1 VRFLFGLG
9 KKMLL
14 ANAVARIA
22 DAAFAAVMP
31 SVLFAWLG
39 AVAYTFQIY
48 FDFSAYS
55 DMAIGLGRMFGFH
68 FLENFNYPYV
78 ARSVTEF
85 WRRWHISLSTWF
97 RDYVY
102 IPLGG
107 NRCSRARNVW
117 NLFVVWFLTGMWHG
131 ASWNFIAWGL
141 WFFVL
146 LVGEKLLW
154 GKALERLPSL
164 VRHAYAMV
172 LVVFSWVLFR
182 AETLTAAAAYFAAMF
197 GSSGVWCAGVL
208 AGAAVLLHR
217 RAAGEAMAGDGASK
231 AGRRACPRRAD
242 VGPEARGDGAAGV
255 LILQARHG
263 IVQSLHLLPVLRG
276 GAAMKKFSE
285 WVMALLFSGTLLVL
299 MAATI
304 LLPKE
309 RYSYYENRNLSAFP
323 EISVESIA
331 NGKVFGE
338 LETMFCDYAAWRTAA
353 LRAVTWCDLN
363 LFHRPVVN
371 EVVVTPDALLEELY
385 TMPDTAE
392 DIVREA
398 DTVAADNAA
407 LRDQIEAYGGYYC
420 YLAVPCQY
428 AYYEDAYPAYLENR
442 AAYTA
447 AERAALREAM
457 EARGIAYVDM
467 GEIFDAEGHLPEFS
481 SKVDNHY
488 GLRGAYV
495 TYRAAAERLAAD
507 GCALCVP
514 EEGTDVTFS
523 ALPNPYMGSRTRKLL
538 GLRGNDEK
546 LLTASFAEDLPFTR
560 FDNGAA
566 AEATVYALPGSDAE
580 PLTYGLYMGGDSF
593 TNPVECLAYYSF
605 NELRSVDLRHYT
617 VQSLSDYIAAYQ
629 PDVVLCVRDYQSLL
643 LREFNG
649 DFFS

>member
-1 VRFLFGLG
+1 
-9 KKMLL
+9 
-14 ANAVARIA
+14 
-22 DAAFAAVMP
+22 
-31 SVLFAWLG
+31 
-39 AVAYTFQIY
+39 
-48 FDFSAYS
+48 
-55 DMAIGLGRMFGFH
+55 
-68 FLENFNYPYV
+68 
-78 ARSVTEF
+78 
-85 WRRWHISLSTWF
+85 
-97 RDYVY
+97 
-102 IPLGG
+102 
-107 NRCSRARNVW
+107 
-117 NLFVVWFLTGMWHG
+117 
-131 ASWNFIAWGL
+131 
-141 WFFVL
+141 
-146 LVGEKLLW
+146 
-154 GKALERLPSL
+154 
-164 VRHAYAMV
+164 
-172 LVVFSWVLFR
+172 
-182 AETLTAAAAYFAAMF
+182 
-197 GSSGVWCAGVL
+197 
-208 AGAAVLLHR
+208 
-217 RAAGEAMAGDGASK
+217 
-231 AGRRACPRRAD
+231 
-242 VGPEARGDGAAGV
+242 
-255 LILQARHG
+255 
-263 IVQSLHLLPVLRG
+263 
-276 GAAMKKFSE
+276 MKKFSE

-488 GLRGAYV
+488 GLRGAYE
-495 TYRAAAERLAAD
+495 TYRAAVQKLNGDYGLA
-507 GCALCVP
+507 LSFP

-538 GLRGNDEK
+538 GLRGDDEK
-546 LLTASFAEDLPFTR
+546 LLTAAFREDIPFTR
-560 FDNGAA
+560 LDNWQEVASA
-566 AEATVYALPGSDAE
+566 VYALPATEDEA
-580 PLTYGLYMGGDSF
+580 LTYGLYMGGDIAETCIRTDRSSLPTALIFGDSF
-593 TNPVECLAYYSF
+593 TNAVESLAYYSF
-605 NELRSVDLRHYT
+605 DEMRSVDLRHYKT
-617 VQSLSDYIAAYQ
+617 QSISDYIAAYQ
-629 PDVVLCVRDYQSLL
+629 PDVVICIRDYEALL
-643 LREFNG
+643 SRSDNG
-649 DFFS
+649 GLS

>member
-1 VRFLFGLG
+1 
-9 KKMLL
+9 
-14 ANAVARIA
+14 
-22 DAAFAAVMP
+22 
-31 SVLFAWLG
+31 
-39 AVAYTFQIY
+39 
-48 FDFSAYS
+48 
-55 DMAIGLGRMFGFH
+55 
-68 FLENFNYPYV
+68 
-78 ARSVTEF
+78 
-85 WRRWHISLSTWF
+85 
-97 RDYVY
+97 
-102 IPLGG
+102 
-107 NRCSRARNVW
+107 
-117 NLFVVWFLTGMWHG
+117 
-131 ASWNFIAWGL
+131 
-141 WFFVL
+141 
-146 LVGEKLLW
+146 
-154 GKALERLPSL
+154 
-164 VRHAYAMV
+164 
-172 LVVFSWVLFR
+172 
-182 AETLTAAAAYFAAMF
+182 
-197 GSSGVWCAGVL
+197 
-208 AGAAVLLHR
+208 
-217 RAAGEAMAGDGASK
+217 
-231 AGRRACPRRAD
+231 
-242 VGPEARGDGAAGV
+242 
-255 LILQARHG
+255 
-263 IVQSLHLLPVLRG
+263 
-276 GAAMKKFSE
+276 MKKFSE

-488 GLRGAYV
+488 GLRGAYE
-495 TYRAAAERLAAD
+495 TYRAAVQALNDAYGLA
-507 GCALCVP
+507 LSFP
-514 EEGTDVTFS
+514 EEGADVTFS
-523 ALPNPYMGSRTRKLL
+523 VLSNPYMGSRTRKLL

-546 LLTASFAEDLPFTR
+546 LLTAAFREDIPFTR
-560 FDNGAA
+560 FDNGGEVA
-566 AEATVYALPGSDAE
+566 ATVYALPATDTE
-580 PLTYGLYMGGDSF
+580 PLTYGLYMGGDIAETVLRTDRPELPSVLIFGDSF
-593 TNPVECLAYYSF
+593 TNPVESLAYYSF
-605 NELRSVDLRHYT
+605 DELRSIDLRHYT
-617 VQSLSDYIAAYQ
+617 AQSLRDYIDAYR

-643 LREFNG
+643 SREYNG
-649 DFFS
+649 NLS